1 MTDPDG
7 VPTLYFF
14 LSYARSDPLVGNPD
28 EDPNELVETFF
39 ADLSAAVRRHASTDR
54 RDVGF
59 FDQHIPHGSDWK
71 QFNTR
76 ALSAAQVFVP
86 LYSVGYLANSWPGRE
101 LTCFNKRV
109 AVAGGRDPVGRLVPV
124 LWAPLAGVGVKYPPG
139 LRDALD
145 SLTEPDYAEN
155 GLCALLR
162 LQPYH
167 DLYQEV
173 VDRMAAQIVEIAERD
188 PIEPVQPDKVGDI
201 EKATSAFP
209 AARPLSVFSIQV
221 AAPTAANAPENR
233 DPAAYGDSSADW
245 RPFVDQNLSLAEYA
259 RQVIERFDFDVR
271 ISEIGLAGDLAGR
284 RPGIIVIDPSFIV
297 DEAGRTSL
305 AAVAAKLPRWVM
317 PLVVVDKPKDARTRK
332 LADGVFD
339 VLAKARPLP
348 TEAARRAARGVAS
361 LDAFVSIVPVLV
373 AEAGKQ
379 YLRDRSSRVLSPS
392 PARRPRLGQP
402 EGPDGPAAT
411 QDPQEVRDA

>member
-7 VPTLYFF
+7 VSPLYFF
-14 LSYARSDPLVGNPD
+14 LSYARSDPLVGDPE
-28 EDPNELVETFF
+28 EDPNELVVTFF
-39 ADLSAAVRRHASTDR
+39 ADLSAAVRRHASTGAG
-54 RDVGF
+54 DVGF
-59 FDQHIPHGSDWK
+59 FDQNMPAGSNWK
-71 QFNTR
+71 QFITG

-86 LYSVGYLANSWPGRE
+86 LYSVGYLSNSWPGRE
-101 LTCFNKRV
+101 LTCFKKRV
-109 AVAGGRDPVGRLVPV
+109 EVAGGRDPVGRLVPV
-124 LWAPLAGVGVKYPPG
+124 LWAPLAGVKYPPE
-139 LRDALD
+139 LHNALD
-145 SLTEPDYAEN
+145 SVAEPDYADN

-167 DLYQEV
+167 DSYQEV
-173 VDRMAAQIVEIAERD
+173 VDRMGAQIVEIAERD
-188 PIEPVQPDKVGDI
+188 PIEPVEPDKVGDI
-201 EKATSAFP
+201 EKAPSAFP
-209 AARPLSVFSIQV
+209 AARPLPVFFVQV
-221 AAPTAANAPENR
+221 AAPTAANAPEDR

-271 ISEIGLAGDLAGR
+271 ISEIGLTGDLAGR
-284 RPGIIVIDPSFIV
+284 RPGIIVIDPSFIA

-317 PLVVVDKPKDARTRK
+317 PLVVVDKPEDSRTRK

-361 LDAFVSIVPVLV
+361 LDAFVSIVPVL
-373 AEAGKQ
+373 AGEAGKQ
-379 YLRDRSSRVLSPS
+379 YLRDRRSRVLSPTS
-392 PARRPRLGQP
+392 APRPRLGRP
-402 EGPDGPAAT
+402 EGREGPPAT
-411 QDPQEVRDA
+411 QDSQEVRDA